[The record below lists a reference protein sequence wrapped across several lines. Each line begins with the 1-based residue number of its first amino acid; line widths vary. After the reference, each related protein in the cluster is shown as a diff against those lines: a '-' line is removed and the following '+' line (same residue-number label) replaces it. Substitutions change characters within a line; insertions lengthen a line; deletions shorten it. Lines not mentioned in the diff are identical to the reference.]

1 MKTEKHNREQH
12 FCSELEHCDP
22 GLQSHNLHSYTIT
35 TNTATQSQP
44 TQLYNHNLQSYTIT
58 TRTTTQSQPT
68 QLHNHNPHN
77 YTITTHT
84 ATQSQPTQ
92 LHNHNLHNYN
102 LHPQAT
108 QLLFLGK
115 RVPLWYFQW
124 NSYENSVWKSTLCV
138 QILLSDGFLLSI
150 FDIWHCKDLKC
161 TIC

>member
-35 TNTATQSQP
+35 THTATQSQP

-92 LHNHNLHNYN
+92 LHNHNPHSYTIITYTIITYTPRLHNYSSLANVYHSDIFNEIAMKILFEN
-102 LHPQAT
+102 L
-108 QLLFLGK
+108 LCVCRF
-115 RVPLWYFQW
+115 YFQMAF
-124 NSYENSVWKSTLCV
+124 Y
-138 QILLSDGFLLSI
+138 
-150 FDIWHCKDLKC
+150 
-161 TIC
+161 